1 MAQQRVFMGSVVAAI
16 PTGGDETHPIYV
28 REGKA
33 YQIDQVADSAH
44 SDNADHANNS
54 DEATHAG
61 VSDKIGTTTI
71 GGPNRP
77 VYIKDGVPTP
87 IDDSFGSST
96 KGDLVLGD
104 GSVIS
109 IDTFLTQNIESIREK
124 LGIVTR
130 EKNGLVPK
138 LPTQ

>member
-28 REGKA
+28 RDGKA
-33 YQIDQVADSAH
+33 YTIDQVADSAH
-44 SDNADHANNS
+44 ADNADHADNS

-61 VSDKIGTTTI
+61 VSDKVGTGTV
-71 GGPNRP
+71 GGPHLP

-87 IDDSFGSST
+87 IDDSFGGNT